1 MHECSKKCLYDDD
14 LYFEAKYR
22 KIFATSQKRNTNY
35 RADYVR
41 KRELF
46 REAQVPYENA
56 EYILESVKLGQK
68 LYYTGRVWDQRN
80 FHPDTIQFIR
90 KHSKEVN
97 SEKLIKE
104 NKFSSTERTMSTLTK
119 TTSSSTSAKK
129 CWRQKSRDKLQNH
142 ELKSLSAKFQNTKSF
157 LKRKLISCRLF
168 DLKHSKCLT
177 FTIIRLS

>member
-1 MHECSKKCLYDDD
+1 MQCTNAPRNASTMMIYISKPSKKTI
-14 LYFEAKYR
+14 R
-22 KIFATSQKRNTNY
+22 INRKRNTNY

-90 KHSKEVN
+90 KHSKEV
-97 SEKLIKE
+97 
-104 NKFSSTERTMSTLTK
+104 
-119 TTSSSTSAKK
+119 K
-129 CWRQKSRDKLQNH
+129 CQQTQ
-142 ELKSLSAKFQNTKSF
+142 E
-157 LKRKLISCRLF
+157 I
-168 DLKHSKCLT
+168 
-177 FTIIRLS
+177 

>member
-1 MHECSKKCLYDDD
+1 MNAQRNAFTMMIYILKPSKPTFL
-14 LYFEAKYR
+14 
-22 KIFATSQKRNTNY
+22 QKPKNVTNF

-90 KHSKEVN
+90 KHSKEVKN
-97 SEKLIKE
+97 
-104 NKFSSTERTMSTLTK
+104 
-119 TTSSSTSAKK
+119 
-129 CWRQKSRDKLQNH
+129 
-142 ELKSLSAKFQNTKSF
+142 
-157 LKRKLISCRLF
+157 
-168 DLKHSKCLT
+168 
-177 FTIIRLS
+177 